1 MRVVSGEA
9 MRYGLRQGDANGKRV
24 RLYLPKMNIYCMGRC
39 IYPWAVAVYIQ
50 LPMQYI
56 FIFRINS
63 LPGLKNEKI
72 RRGKMD

>member
-24 RLYLPKMNIYCMGRC
+24 R
-39 IYPWAVAVYIQ
+39 
-50 LPMQYI
+50 
-56 FIFRINS
+56 INS

>member
-24 RLYLPKMNIYCMGRC
+24 
-39 IYPWAVAVYIQ
+39 
-50 LPMQYI
+50 
-56 FIFRINS
+56 
-63 LPGLKNEKI
+63 PGLKNEKI